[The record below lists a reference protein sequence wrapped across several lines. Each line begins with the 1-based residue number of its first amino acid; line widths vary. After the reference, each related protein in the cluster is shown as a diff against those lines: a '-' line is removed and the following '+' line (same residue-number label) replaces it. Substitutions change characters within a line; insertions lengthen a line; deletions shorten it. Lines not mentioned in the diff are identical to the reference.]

1 MWRYSKQFHKNQ
13 SSSYLMLLLIGFFLF
28 YTLSTEK
35 IQAQDDVF
43 TVIIDPGHGGKDSG
57 TTGTARYKDKNEKDI
72 VLAISLIIEKLMKT
86 EMPDTKVILTRNK
99 DVFIPLSKRGEIANK
114 AKADLFVSIHANAAS
129 YKANG
134 TETYVLGVHRNE
146 TNLKVAQREN
156 DVIMLEEDYESK
168 YSYDPKSPAS
178 VIGLT
183 IMQEDYLKMSKRIAH
198 LMETSFSDIGERRSR
213 GVKQAGF
220 VVLHQTF
227 MPSVLIEVGFLSN
240 NKEED
245 FLRSSKGQTKI
256 AKSIIA
262 GIKKYKAELDK
273 NTVVVEKPIEVEA
286 VKSEIVKPVE
296 KPEIFKNVIFK
307 VQLASSSKR
316 VKTKPENF
324 KGIKEI
330 ERVKVGKHY
339 KYYLG
344 KTNDYTKIKKLKQ
357 LVKDKGYDS
366 AFIVA
371 FKGKERVSITDLIK
385 KKRK

>member
-57 TTGTARYKDKNEKDI
+57 TTGTTRYKDKNEKDI

-114 AKADLFVSIHANAAS
+114 AKADLFVSIHVNAAN

-198 LMETSFSDIGERRSR
+198 LMERSFSDIGERRSR

-227 MPSVLIEVGFLSN
+227 MPSV
-240 NKEED
+240 
-245 FLRSSKGQTKI
+245 
-256 AKSIIA
+256 SI
-262 GIKKYKAELDK
+262 L
-273 NTVVVEKPIEVEA
+273 
-286 VKSEIVKPVE
+286 
-296 KPEIFKNVIFK
+296 
-307 VQLASSSKR
+307 
-316 VKTKPENF
+316 
-324 KGIKEI
+324 
-330 ERVKVGKHY
+330 
-339 KYYLG
+339 
-344 KTNDYTKIKKLKQ
+344 
-357 LVKDKGYDS
+357 
-366 AFIVA
+366 
-371 FKGKERVSITDLIK
+371 
-385 KKRK
+385 